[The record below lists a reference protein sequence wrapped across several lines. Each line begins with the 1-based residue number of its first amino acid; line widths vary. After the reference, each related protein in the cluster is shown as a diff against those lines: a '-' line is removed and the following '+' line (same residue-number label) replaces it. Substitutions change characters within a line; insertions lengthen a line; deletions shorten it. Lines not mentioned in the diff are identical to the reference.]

1 LVKLPQHFVPGYFRA
16 SLRDF
21 LFAEFGRSAS
31 GLCVIQENLF
41 MAITAV
47 IFDYGRVLS
56 NHEDPVGKAKMI
68 GVSGLDEATLFA
80 SYWRFRHA
88 YDLGEL
94 NGKTYWARV
103 GEDAGVAFT
112 PEQIDELIETD
123 ILMWTSLN
131 EEMLVWV
138 VALQDAGF
146 PTAILSNM
154 GAEMLCY
161 MRQEFGWLAHFQH
174 HTWSC
179 ELGIAK
185 PDPAIY
191 IHTCERLGVAPEHT
205 LFLDDKPENIEAA
218 ASVGLQAVLFHS
230 VEQLRQDLED
240 RGLLDGL
247 PVPGD
252 ARAIA
257 G

>member
-1 LVKLPQHFVPGYFRA
+1 
-16 SLRDF
+16 
-21 LFAEFGRSAS
+21 
-31 GLCVIQENLF
+31 

-56 NHEDPVGKAKMI
+56 NSEDLAAKDRLI
-68 GVSGLDEATLFA
+68 AISGLDESTLFQ

-94 NGKTYWARV
+94 NGVSYWAQVAR
-103 GEDAGVAFT
+103 DAGVTFT
-112 PEQIDELIETD
+112 PEQVESLIETD
-123 ILMWTSLN
+123 ILMWASLN
-131 EEMLVWV
+131 EEMLAWV

-154 GAEMLCY
+154 GEDMLRY

-179 ELGIAK
+179 ELGIGK

-191 IHTCERLGVAPEHT
+191 THTCERLGVAPGET

-218 ASVGLQAVLFHS
+218 ASVGLNAILFQS
-230 VEQLRQDLED
+230 IEQLKHDLKA
-240 RGLLDGL
+240 RNLQNGL
-247 PVPGD
+247 PVPGKN
-252 ARAIA
+252 
-257 G
+257 

>member
-1 LVKLPQHFVPGYFRA
+1 
-16 SLRDF
+16 
-21 LFAEFGRSAS
+21 
-31 GLCVIQENLF
+31 

-56 NHEDPVGKAKMI
+56 NSEDPVGKEKM
-68 GVSGLDEATLFA
+68 VAASGLDEATLFA
-80 SYWRFRHA
+80 SYWKFRHA

-94 NGKTYWARV
+94 NGRSYWARV
-103 GEDAGVAFT
+103 AEDAGTSFT
-112 PEQIDELIETD
+112 PEKIDELIETD

-131 EEMLVWV
+131 EAMLAWV

-154 GAEMLCY
+154 GEEMLCY
-161 MRQEFGWLAHFQH
+161 MRQEFGWLTHFQH

-191 IHTCERLGVAPEHT
+191 THTCERLGVTPEHT

-230 VEQLRQDLED
+230 IDQLRADLEA
-240 RGLLDGL
+240 RNLLAGL
-247 PVPGD
+247 PIPGETTSL
-252 ARAIA
+252 RA
-257 G
+257 

>member
-1 LVKLPQHFVPGYFRA
+1 
-16 SLRDF
+16 
-21 LFAEFGRSAS
+21 
-31 GLCVIQENLF
+31 

-56 NHEDPVGKAKMI
+56 NSEDPVGKAKMI
-68 GVSGLDEATLFA
+68 ATSGLDEATLFR
-80 SYWRFRHA
+80 SYWKFRHA

-94 NGKTYWARV
+94 HGVTYWNKVA
-103 GEDAGVAFT
+103 EDAGTTFT
-112 PEQIDELIETD
+112 PAQIDELIETD

-131 EEMLVWV
+131 EDMLAWV
-138 VALQDAGF
+138 VALQDAGI

-154 GAEMLCY
+154 GQEMLQY

-179 ELGIAK
+179 ELGIGK

-191 IHTCERLGVAPEHT
+191 THTCEKLGVTPEHT

-218 ASVGLQAVLFHS
+218 AGVGLNAVLFHS

-240 RGLLDGL
+240 RGLLEGL
-247 PVPGD
+247 PIPGLP
-252 ARAIA
+252 ARA
-257 G
+257 

>member
-1 LVKLPQHFVPGYFRA
+1 
-16 SLRDF
+16 
-21 LFAEFGRSAS
+21 
-31 GLCVIQENLF
+31 

-56 NHEDPVGKAKMI
+56 NNEDAVAKDKMLAI
-68 GVSGLDEATLFA
+68 SGLPEPRFFT
-80 SYWRFRHA
+80 SYWKFRHA

-94 NGKTYWARV
+94 NGRTYWARV
-103 GEDAGVAFT
+103 AEDAGISFT
-112 PEQIDELIETD
+112 PAQIEDLIETD

-131 EEMLVWV
+131 ESMLAWV

-154 GAEMLCY
+154 GAEMLGY
-161 MRQEFGWLAHFQH
+161 MRQEFGWLTHFNH

-191 IHTCERLGVAPEHT
+191 THTCERLGVTPEHT

-230 VEQLRQDLED
+230 VAQLRADLEA
-240 RGLLDGL
+240 RGLLEGL
-247 PVPGD
+247 PIPGE
-252 ARAIA
+252 ATRLRA
-257 G
+257 

>member
-1 LVKLPQHFVPGYFRA
+1 
-16 SLRDF
+16 
-21 LFAEFGRSAS
+21 
-31 GLCVIQENLF
+31 

-56 NHEDPVGKAKMI
+56 NSEDPVAKEKMI
-68 GVSGLDEATLFA
+68 ALSGLDESALFA
-80 SYWRFRHA
+80 SYWRFRHE
-88 YDLGEL
+88 YDLGHL
-94 NGKTYWARV
+94 NGITYWAAVAR
-103 GEDAGVAFT
+103 DAGVTFS
-112 PEQIDELIETD
+112 PEQVEDLIETD
-123 ILMWTSLN
+123 VLMWTSLN
-131 EEMLVWV
+131 EEMLAWV

-154 GAEMLCY
+154 GEEMLCY

-191 IHTCERLGVAPEHT
+191 IHTCERLGTTPQHT

-218 ASVGLQAVLFHS
+218 SSVGLNAVLFHS
-230 VEQLRQDLED
+230 VEQLREDLEA
-240 RGLLDGL
+240 RNLLAGL
-247 PVPGD
+247 PIPGKTQTS
-252 ARAIA
+252 RA
-257 G
+257 

>member
-1 LVKLPQHFVPGYFRA
+1 
-16 SLRDF
+16 
-21 LFAEFGRSAS
+21 
-31 GLCVIQENLF
+31 

-56 NHEDPVGKAKMI
+56 NSEDLAAKDRLI
-68 GVSGLDEATLFA
+68 AISGLDESTLFQ
-80 SYWRFRHA
+80 SYWLFRHA

-94 NGKTYWARV
+94 NGVSYWAQVAR
-103 GEDAGVAFT
+103 DAGVTFT
-112 PEQIDELIETD
+112 PEQVESLIETD
-123 ILMWTSLN
+123 ILMWASLN
-131 EEMLVWV
+131 EEMLAWV

-154 GAEMLCY
+154 GEDMLRY

-179 ELGIAK
+179 ELGIGK

-191 IHTCERLGVAPEHT
+191 THTCERLGVAPGET

-218 ASVGLQAVLFHS
+218 ASVGLNAILFQS
-230 VEQLRQDLED
+230 IEQLKHDLKA
-240 RGLLDGL
+240 RNLQNGL
-247 PVPGD
+247 PVPGKN
-252 ARAIA
+252 
-257 G
+257 